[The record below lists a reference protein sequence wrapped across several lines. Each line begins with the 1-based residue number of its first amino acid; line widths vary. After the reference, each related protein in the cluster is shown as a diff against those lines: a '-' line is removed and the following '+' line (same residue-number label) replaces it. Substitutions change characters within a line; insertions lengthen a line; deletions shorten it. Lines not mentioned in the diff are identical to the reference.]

1 LPALRS
7 PSGKN
12 PPLPNFGSGETA
24 VIVRSPS
31 EIRMAGL
38 AATRLVWITAIA
50 VCALAILSGL
60 LSGTDGPNSSQQFP
74 GFAFADGGNSAP
86 QVPDFASLDP
96 VAALVGGHTQ
106 ETAPRTQKTEP
117 PPAQADRGRPVSGQA
132 PGDSHSRIGGRHPE
146 SQQEAAGGRPPS
158 STPGHDRP
166 QAPTVGLPKP
176 PKPSQAPAVT
186 VNVPKPPQAPTV
198 TVNVPKPPPPSEPP
212 TGSSAPSVPQLPQ
225 VSVNVS
231 APVQTPIVK
240 IPDVSVQLP

>member
-1 LPALRS
+1 
-7 PSGKN
+7 
-12 PPLPNFGSGETA
+12 
-24 VIVRSPS
+24 
-31 EIRMAGL
+31 MAGL
-38 AATRLVWITAIA
+38 AATRLVWITAIV
-50 VCALAILSGL
+50 VCAVAILSGL
-60 LSGTDGPNSSQQFP
+60 LSGTDGGNSSPQFP
-74 GFAFADGGNSAP
+74 GFAFTDGGNSAP

-96 VAALVGGHTQ
+96 VAALVGRDTQ
-106 ETAPRTQKTEP
+106 GTAPRTQKTEP
-117 PPAQADRGRPVSGQA
+117 APAQADRGRPISEQA

-146 SQQEAAGGRPPS
+146 SQQEAAGGRPPA

-176 PKPSQAPAVT
+176 PKPSQAPTVT

-212 TGSSAPSVPQLPQ
+212 SGPSAPSPPQLPQ